1 LAAAGDGKESPVTEK
16 SFSKREAIEFGWQTT
31 RANLGFFII
40 FLVVSMLISFFFSGF
55 ADLFEKRLLLLS
67 AIFNLGYI
75 FLTIAINL
83 VGIKIALKFCDNDSR
98 ALTDVIS
105 FTPRLFFKFA
115 AGYILYS
122 LLVVAGIVL
131 FVVPG
136 LIFMVKYQYVIYYI
150 ADKDTEIGEAFKKSS
165 AITNGI
171 KWELFVFLILLWL
184 INVAGVM
191 CFFVGLLVSIP
202 VTMLAAASVFRKL
215 SGSVKEEVINPF
227 QAPVQ
232 TL

>member
-1 LAAAGDGKESPVTEK
+1 VTEK
-16 SFSKREAIEFGWQTT
+16 RFSKREAIEFGWQTT
-31 RANLGFFII
+31 RANIGFFII

-67 AIFNLGYI
+67 AVFNLAYV

-83 VGIKIALKFCDNDSR
+83 VGIKIALKFCDNDPR
-98 ALTDVIS
+98 ALADVIS
-105 FTPRLFFKFA
+105 FTPQLFLKFA
-115 AGYILYS
+115 AGYILYG
-122 LLVVAGIVL
+122 LLVAAGIVL

-150 ADKDTEIGEAFKKSS
+150 ADKNTDIGEAFKKSS
-165 AITNGI
+165 AITSGI

-215 SGSVKEEVINPF
+215 SGTVKEESVNPF

-232 TL
+232 TP